1 MRCCFFS
8 WSYSNSKARTKH
20 LSHDFNLQCSLISWF
35 VFPWNG
41 IRSESTHSECNEF
54 VNYSDKSVL
63 IYLFRDQ
70 SSLKYR
76 KIVAWSNLDFS
87 SSSTKTDAWTPQYN
101 YWYRKWFHWFAPR
114 NMVMCWIFEWTSE
127 NIRHN
132 EKHKTVRLVSGFL
145 CLHVG

>member
-1 MRCCFFS
+1 MLLLQLKLFQFK
-8 WSYSNSKARTKH
+8 SKNETFIAWFQPPMLTHIMICVSMKWHSIQKYTFRMQWIRE
-20 LSHDFNLQCSLISWF
+20 LFRQIGVNLLISWSIIIK
-35 VFPWNG
+35 V
-41 IRSESTHSECNEF
+41 SK
-54 VNYSDKSVL
+54 D
-63 IYLFRDQ
+63 
-70 SSLKYR
+70 SSLIK
-76 KIVAWSNLDFS
+76 SLNFS